1 MYDHVIQGAA
11 AHMTK
16 DTGAA
21 LQFSRNTKQFS
32 RNTKQFSRITKH
44 KTGFTK
50 NETVFTKN
58 KTVFTKHQT
67 VFTKHFFFAIQ
78 IATQTVYEI
87 KNVNNLD
94 TSFSQYSA
102 EN

>member
-32 RNTKQFSRITKH
+32 RITKH
-44 KTGFTK
+44 ETGFTK